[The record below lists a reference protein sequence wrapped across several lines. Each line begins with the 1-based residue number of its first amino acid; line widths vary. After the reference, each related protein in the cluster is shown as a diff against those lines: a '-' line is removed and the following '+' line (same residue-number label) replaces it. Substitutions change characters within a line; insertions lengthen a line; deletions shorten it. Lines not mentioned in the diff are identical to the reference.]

1 MNYFVTLSDAICVTP
16 SCVRYNHKTTDMNYL
31 KIIFYGFLAFAQ
43 KYPFFTLAFLA
54 AVILPPIFF
63 PAVRWFMLGMFII
76 ALIVIGLVW
85 LQFYLMKRK
94 MEKEYRDAMN
104 GKGNMG
110 GNNAG
115 AGAGFTGYGFARGM
129 RLEDFVQQMQQQ
141 ADARQTGA
149 QQQQPK
155 GDASAKS
162 SKKANNQGEYVDFE
176 EIK

>member
-1 MNYFVTLSDAICVTP
+1 
-16 SCVRYNHKTTDMNYL
+16 MNYL
-31 KIIFYGFLAFAQ
+31 KIIFYGFLTFAQ

-76 ALIVIGLVW
+76 ALIVIGLIW
-85 LQFYLMKRK
+85 LQFYRMKRQ

-104 GKGNMG
+104 GKMG

-115 AGAGFTGYGFARGM
+115 PGAGFTGYGFARGM

-141 ADARQTGA
+141 ADARQTGT
-149 QQQQPK
+149 QQQTQ
-155 GDASAKS
+155 GNASAKS
-162 SKKANNQGEYVDFE
+162 QKKADNQGEYVDFE

>member
-1 MNYFVTLSDAICVTP
+1 
-16 SCVRYNHKTTDMNYL
+16 MNYL
-31 KIIFYGFLAFAQ
+31 KIIFYGFLTFAQ

-63 PAVRWFMLGMFII
+63 PEVLWFMLGMFII
-76 ALIVIGLVW
+76 ALIVIGLIW
-85 LQFYLMKRK
+85 LQFYRMKRQ

-104 GKGNMG
+104 GKMG

-115 AGAGFTGYGFARGM
+115 PGAGFTGYGFARGM

-141 ADARQTGA
+141 ADARQA
-149 QQQQPK
+149 SAQQQPK
-155 GDASAKS
+155 SDSASKSQKKS
-162 SKKANNQGEYVDFE
+162 SDQGEYVDFE

>member
-1 MNYFVTLSDAICVTP
+1 
-16 SCVRYNHKTTDMNYL
+16 MNYL
-31 KIIFYGFLAFAQ
+31 KIIFYGFLTFAQ

-63 PAVRWFMLGMFII
+63 PEVRWFMLGMFII
-76 ALIVIGLVW
+76 ALIVIGLIW
-85 LQFYLMKRK
+85 LQFYRMKRQ

-104 GKGNMG
+104 GKMG

-115 AGAGFTGYGFARGM
+115 PGAGFTGYGFARGM

-141 ADARQTGA
+141 ADARQA
-149 QQQQPK
+149 SAQQQPK
-155 GDASAKS
+155 SDSASKSQKKS
-162 SKKANNQGEYVDFE
+162 SDQGEYVDFE